1 MNPAALIGRNMS
13 LLYPDF
19 LQIFVISPHVTHA
32 IAQDLLK
39 DAIDYAKGR
48 ACFRSGEIRILDSS
62 GAVVR
67 IIPFDE
73 TERRL

>member
-1 MNPAALIGRNMS
+1 MS

-39 DAIDYAKGR
+39 DASDYATGR
-48 ACFRSGEIRILDSS
+48 ACLRSGARFAFWIQQ
-62 GAVVR
+62 VR
-67 IIPFDE
+67 SD
-73 TERRL
+73 TASCERLKCSA